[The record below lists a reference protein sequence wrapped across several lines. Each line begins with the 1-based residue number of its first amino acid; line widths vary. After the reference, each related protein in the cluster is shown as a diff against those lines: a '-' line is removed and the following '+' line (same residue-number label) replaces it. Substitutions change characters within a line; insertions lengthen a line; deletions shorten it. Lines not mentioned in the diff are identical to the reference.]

1 MPQSKSA
8 AKRLR
13 QDEIRRQQNR
23 SVKSALKTSNRSFLD
38 QINGGDKDNAT
49 IELNKVYSSLDK
61 ATVSGVIKKNTAARK
76 KSQLARKLNSI

>member
-13 QDEIRRQQNR
+13 QDEIRRQRNR
-23 SVKSALKTSNRSFLD
+23 SVKSALKTRNRIFLD
-38 QINGGDKDNAT
+38 QINGGEKENAI

-61 ATVSGVIKKNTAARK
+61 ATARGVIKKNTAARK

>member
-61 ATVSGVIKKNTAARK
+61 ATVSGVIKRTPLLGRSHSWRVN
-76 KSQLARKLNSI
+76 

>member
-13 QDEIRRQQNR
+13 QDEVRRQRNR
-23 SVKSALKTSNRSFLD
+23 SVKSALKTRNRVFLD

-49 IELNKVYSSLDK
+49 IELKNVYSSLDR
-61 ATVSGVIKKNTAARK
+61 ATARGVIKKNTAARK

>member
-13 QDEIRRQQNR
+13 QDEIRRQRNR
-23 SVKSALKTSNRSFLD
+23 SVKSALKTNNRSFLD
-38 QINGGDKDNAT
+38 HINGGDKDNAT

-61 ATVSGVIKKNTAARK
+61 ATVNGVIKKNTAARK